1 MALDFLRP
9 GSEEEMTTA
18 VQAGN
23 GSLTELISD
32 P

>member
-9 GSEEEMTTA
+9 DSEEEMTIA
-18 VQAGN
+18 VQAGS